1 MANITANEEAIERL
15 ATDIPVAVWVT
26 NPGGDRNWG
35 LNINENRKEKFFSSP
50 YLRDAGTGIRVVG
63 ELSEEAPA
71 NSPFAKEENR
81 GKEGL
86 VPYGGGD
93 CGFFAV
99 SSFSYVTA
107 TESEVAFIDG
117 YDKTVFETDEAVC
130 VIMLEVARRNG
141 IEVGDEI
148 SLPLYSLTYDV
159 HQNIIYSPLGE
170 QTVKVVG
177 TYDSRENP
185 TEFLFPARWVTGVME
200 SRGID
205 VNYNDM
211 SGFLKDPRQLSVFKE
226 SIKDLGFLE
235 PNPEAYMDFTGAAIT
250 VQDEQYITAA
260 EPLGQTVVLFRRF
273 QIPFFALVIGMIVLA
288 IFLIMR
294 GSRRVMAISVS
305 LGRPR
310 FLCAMGCFLAAFI
323 AEIIGCALV
332 FPAMTLLPGMSLEG
346 AFMICLEFMLCACVG
361 NAAALML
368 ILRFDAFT
376 LLTAVE

>member
-1 MANITANEEAIERL
+1 MANITANEETIERL

-63 ELSEEAPA
+63 ELSEEAQA

-107 TESEVAFIDG
+107 TESEVAFIGG

-130 VIMLEVARRNG
+130 VIMSEVARRNG

-185 TEFLFPARWVTGVME
+185 TEFFLPARWVTGVME
-200 SRGID
+200 SWGID
-205 VNYNDM
+205 VNYNNM

-250 VQDEQYITAA
+250 VQDEQYITA

-273 QIPFFALVIGMIVLA
+273 QIPFFALVISMIVLA

-310 FLCAMGCFLAAFI
+310 FLCAMGCFL
-323 AEIIGCALV
+323 GHL
-332 FPAMTLLPGMSLEG
+332 
-346 AFMICLEFMLCACVG
+346 
-361 NAAALML
+361 
-368 ILRFDAFT
+368 
-376 LLTAVE
+376 